1 LEATASAAGA
11 GFALFNCNAHHM
23 FRPAMNAI
31 SASTMRLLV
40 SNIPPPTVSSL
51 AELDGVLR
59 LLGRLDNA

>member
-1 LEATASAAGA
+1 MMRRSTACGDDVVIVARTLPVPAA
-11 GFALFNCNAHHM
+11 
-23 FRPAMNAI
+23 PMNAI

-40 SNIPPPTVSSL
+40 SNIPTPAVSSF